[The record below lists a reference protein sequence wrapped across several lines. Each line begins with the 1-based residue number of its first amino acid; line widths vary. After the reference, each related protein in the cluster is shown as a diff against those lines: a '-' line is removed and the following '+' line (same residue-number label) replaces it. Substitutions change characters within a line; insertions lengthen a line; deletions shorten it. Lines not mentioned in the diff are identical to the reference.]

1 VRRKIATGGMG
12 EVWAG
17 EHCTTGM
24 RVALKTLL
32 PELAKSREVA
42 LRFRREAELL
52 GRLRSDRVA
61 RVIDFLVDPKH
72 GPVLVT
78 EFIEGRSLADVLLTE
93 RLSLED
99 AVDLGIEIA
108 GALRE
113 LHRAHIVHRDLKPGN
128 IILQPLEDGRSRA
141 VIVDLGVSRLVSHGD
156 ENDGDE
162 FTAITETQMVLGTIA
177 YMAPEQI
184 VKARDATQAADLYAL
199 GAILYRTVTGRQ
211 VFGGPTQA
219 HVARAKLLLVAPR
232 LDTKRTD
239 RLARGFEEIVSRAL
253 RSTPAGRYATADEM
267 LADLVRLR
275 EVGGIGRPRTHAP
288 RHPLRRMGARMG
300 ERPLLW
306 RAAGVAVV
314 TAALMAGGLAGGFSW
329 TRSASAAAHLTVG
342 HEEARSATA
351 R

>member
-1 VRRKIATGGMG
+1 
-12 EVWAG
+12 
-17 EHCTTGM
+17 
-24 RVALKTLL
+24 
-32 PELAKSREVA
+32 
-42 LRFRREAELL
+42 
-52 GRLRSDRVA
+52 
-61 RVIDFLVDPKH
+61 
-72 GPVLVT
+72 
-78 EFIEGRSLADVLLTE
+78 
-93 RLSLED
+93 
-99 AVDLGIEIA
+99 
-108 GALRE
+108 LRE

-156 ENDGDE
+156 ENDVEE

-184 VKARDATQAADLYAL
+184 VKARDATPAADLYAL

-219 HVARAKLLLVAPR
+219 HVARAKLALVAPR

-239 RLARGFEEIVSRAL
+239 PLARGFEEIVSRAL

-275 EVGGIGRPRTHAP
+275 EVGGVGRLRTSAWRHALA
-288 RHPLRRMGARMG
+288 RVGARMS
-300 ERPLLW
+300 ERPLVW

-329 TRSASAAAHLTVG
+329 TRSASAAAHVTAG